1 MSDGTFCAHSIVRSV
16 PHIDPV
22 GNRSDHWRC
31 ECGQVFE
38 PIPGGPDLIDE
49 IIEASSPGF
58 DALVDAATARRTA
71 GRGSLWQGDPCA
83 EGTADGMAAA
93 LSGLRDEGVSLR
105 VYIAELDARLARIEA
120 TLSLWV
126 TMWR

>member
-1 MSDGTFCAHSIVRSV
+1 MSDGPFCAHSIVRSV

-71 GRGSLWQGDPCA
+71 DEHARLRGHMRWIARQFCERTSDADVRVCPSSGDCLTEWCLSCYA
-83 EGTADGMAAA
+83 KAA
-93 LSGLRDEGVSLR
+93 LE
-105 VYIAELDARLARIEA
+105 EKP
-120 TLSLWV
+120 
-126 TMWR
+126 